1 VARRRGAWSAVPV
14 IIAVGAFAG
23 ACGTPSADALAQRA
37 CAHVDRSLHLYHEAQ
52 QTHDPRQALAWR
64 NRALDELRAALP
76 LAAQATSSSNG
87 QWVALE
93 TTISESARVD
103 EGELLVAL
111 RQECA
116 AVANPQG
123 ETTPGAPPAP

>member
-1 VARRRGAWSAVPV
+1 MARRRGARSAALVV
-14 IIAVGAFAG
+14 IAVGALAS
-23 ACGTPSADALAQRA
+23 ACGTPSGDALAQRA
-37 CAHVDRSLHLYHEAQ
+37 CAHVDRSLHLYREAQ
-52 QTHDPRQALAWR
+52 QTRDPRQALAWR
-64 NRALDELRAALP
+64 NQALDELRAALP

-116 AVANPQG
+116 AVDNQQG
-123 ETTPGAPPAP
+123 ETAPGAPPAP